1 MNDPF
6 LEEIIQLS
14 DSLLN
19 AVRPTHPDF
28 ELVRKLAE
36 KRGVLLARL
45 PAPRP
50 DESRQRAI
58 VFQQIMAKDAQ
69 VRARLEDRRQQV
81 GIELGAL
88 ARLAP
93 SRRSQPAGPSLIDQR
108 I

>member
-6 LEEIIQLS
+6 LEEIIQVS
-14 DSLLN
+14 DALLN
-19 AVRPTHPDF
+19 AVRATHPDF
-28 ELVRKLAE
+28 DLVRKLAE

-45 PAPRP
+45 PTPRP
-50 DESRQRAI
+50 DERRSRAI

-69 VRARLEDRRQQV
+69 VRARLAALQQQV

-93 SRRSQPAGPSLIDQR
+93 LPRRQPAGPSLIDQR